1 MNNERAVVLLSGGLD
16 STTIL
21 AIAALKQMEVTA
33 LSFRYGQKH
42 TQELERAEAIAK
54 HFGVKEHIIIDLDPE
69 PFRGS
74 SLTED
79 KPVPESRKNI
89 SEQIIPST
97 YVPARNTVFLSIALG
112 IAESRKAEH
121 IFIGVNSLDYSGY
134 PDCRPEFIEAFQRLA
149 NLATKNAVE
158 GNPPKIHAPLLN
170 MTKAEIIKRG
180 TELGVDYGMTLSCYQ
195 PNSTGESCGVCDA
208 CVLRLEGFRANGLTD
223 PARYRK
229 TPDGN

>member
-1 MNNERAVVLLSGGLD
+1 MNRERALVLLSGGLD

-21 AIAALKQMEVTA
+21 AMAISEHMEVTA

-42 TQELERAEAIAK
+42 TQELDRAEAIAK
-54 HFGVKEHIIIDLDPE
+54 HFGVKEHLIIDLDPE

-79 KPVPESRKNI
+79 KPIPENRKGI
-89 SEQIIPST
+89 SDQIPST

-112 IAESRKAEH
+112 IAESREADH
-121 IFIGVNSLDYSGY
+121 IFIGVNSVDYSGY
-134 PDCRPEFIEAFQRLA
+134 PDCRPEFIEAFQHLA
-149 NLATKNAVE
+149 NLATKNAVK
-158 GNPPKIHAPLLN
+158 GNPPRIHAPLLY

-180 TELGVDYGMTLSCYQ
+180 TELGIDYGMTLSCYQ
-195 PNSTGESCGVCDA
+195 PNSTGESCGICDA
-208 CVLRLEGFRANGLTD
+208 CTLRLEGFRANGLTD

-229 TPDGN
+229 TSDDD

>member
-21 AIAALKQMEVTA
+21 AIAASKQLDVTA

-42 TQELERAEAIAK
+42 TQELDRAEAIAK
-54 HFGVKEHIIIDLDPE
+54 HFGVKEHIIMNLDPE
-69 PFRGS
+69 PFKGS

-79 KPVPESRKNI
+79 KPIPESRKGI
-89 SEQIIPST
+89 SERIPST

-121 IFIGVNSLDYSGY
+121 IFIGVNSVDYSGY
-134 PDCRPEFIEAFQRLA
+134 PDCRPEFIEAFQNLA
-149 NLATKNAVE
+149 NLATKDAVE
-158 GNPPKIHAPLLN
+158 GNPPRIHAPLLY

-180 TELGVDYGMTLSCYQ
+180 RELGVDYGMTLSCYQ
-195 PNSTGESCGVCDA
+195 PNSTGESCGVCNA
-208 CVLRLEGFRANGLTD
+208 CILRLEGFRANGLTD

-229 TPDGN
+229 TPNGN